1 MRKGQLVFDNNGT
14 WWTYLG
20 RADGKTQRASTGLRA
35 LPDTR
40 AAAEAKATVLRAQ
53 WVLQQAG
60 LAEPP
65 KAQAPLFKDWAAK
78 WEREW
83 GTLQRGYE
91 GRIGYRVKQL
101 VAAFGPLRLTALTPS
116 VVHTWRTQRLEGGAA
131 PRTINRDVDLLK
143 SILSKGVPEYYAES
157 PLRLMPRLQAPP
169 PVTQV
174 LTPEHEA
181 KLLSALSD
189 EDTAIFLVAL
199 DGLVRLGDVLALRW
213 DDIDLDQ
220 WIIRVKESKN
230 GRAYQVPLSTRA
242 HSALSAVRPT
252 RVDRAGIIMIPN
264 GGTHGCFPLV
274 FPTAGGSQRQR
285 VNSYV
290 QRIRRT
296 CQKLGIPF
304 GRAAGGVTFH
314 AATRHT
320 GATRLVA
327 AGVDLRTVQEIGGWS
342 SLSML
347 QRYVHP
353 TQERLRQAV
362 EKIGGRQ

>member
-1 MRKGQLVFDNNGT
+1 MRKGQLVFNNNGT

-20 RADGKTQRASTGLRA
+20 RADGKAHRASTGLRA

-40 AAAEAKATVLRAQ
+40 PAAEAKATVLRAQ
-53 WVLQQAG
+53 WILQQAG
-60 LAEPP
+60 LAEAP

-91 GRIGYRVKQL
+91 GRVSYRIQQL
-101 VAAFGPLRLTALTPS
+101 IAAFGPLRLTALTPA

-169 PVTQV
+169 PVTKV
-174 LTPEHEA
+174 LDPEHEA
-181 KLLSALSD
+181 KLLKALSS

-213 DDIDLDQ
+213 ADVDLCT
-220 WIIRVKESKN
+220 RVVRINESKN
-230 GRAYQVPLSTRA
+230 GRTYQVPLSGRA
-242 HSALSAVRPT
+242 VKALTFLFGQREDANAS
-252 RVDRAGIIMIPN
+252 
-264 GGTHGCFPLV
+264 C
-274 FPTAGGSQRQR
+274 FPTAGGTQRR
-285 VNSYV
+285 HVNSYV

-304 GRAAGGVTFH
+304 GRASGGVTFH

-362 EKIGGRQ
+362 EKIGPQG